1 MDYKIISDG
10 CCDLEKEII
19 EQYNLRIIPFYIS
32 FDEETYYKEIEEI
45 GIREVYERMVGNP
58 DVYPKTSLPSVQN
71 YIDVFTEYVKE
82 GTKVSEKIIFNFFDD
97 SIEDNIQKLV
107 DYFRL
112 EKDKVIEY
120 ISSFDN
126 PADITV
132 ENFIVEFGI
141 NLTNFDCANVD
152 IVCRHMTVLTEEGLE
167 DVKTKGLLDLVG
179 VLTEDTVLKRFLYE
193 NQVVFDVQ
201 GKRLI
206 VDGQD
211 YVITTSDDSCLF
223 CIENKEIRCGVF
235 ERCDI
240 REKMDFVGRK
250 LYELGGTLEFFV
262 SGTKEDMER
271 YSVIHLNPEILET
284 LDQLLGKIKVKTNRK
299 LPYALSY
306 KWREQ
311 EKKTYI
317 LQFAVNMSEVE
328 AYCVCNY
335 ERAYY
340 NYEEILEYSGYTHSD
355 YLMNKIPERV
365 YQNMKIIDWFL
376 AACLCKACEFG
387 SLLPGKIAEPSK
399 MEVFLEYE

>member
-1 MDYKIISDG
+1 M
-10 CCDLEKEII
+10 
-19 EQYNLRIIPFYIS
+19 
-32 FDEETYYKEIEEI
+32 
-45 GIREVYERMVGNP
+45 
-58 DVYPKTSLPSVQN
+58 
-71 YIDVFTEYVKE
+71 
-82 GTKVSEKIIFNFFDD
+82 SEKIIFNFFDD

-132 ENFIVEFGI
+132 ENFIVKFGI

-152 IVCRHMTVLTEEGLE
+152 IVCRHMTVLTKEGLE

-211 YVITTSDDSCLF
+211 YVITTSDDPCLF

-376 AACLCKACEFG
+376 AAGLCKACEFG

-399 MEVFLEYE
+399 IEVFLEYE

>member
-1 MDYKIISDG
+1 M
-10 CCDLEKEII
+10 
-19 EQYNLRIIPFYIS
+19 
-32 FDEETYYKEIEEI
+32 
-45 GIREVYERMVGNP
+45 
-58 DVYPKTSLPSVQN
+58 
-71 YIDVFTEYVKE
+71 
-82 GTKVSEKIIFNFFDD
+82 SEKIIFNFFDD

-132 ENFIVEFGI
+132 ENFIVKFGI

-152 IVCRHMTVLTEEGLE
+152 IVCRHMTVLTKEGLE

-211 YVITTSDDSCLF
+211 YVITTSDDPCLF

-240 REKMDFVGRK
+240 REKW
-250 LYELGGTLEFFV
+250 
-262 SGTKEDMER
+262 
-271 YSVIHLNPEILET
+271 IL
-284 LDQLLGKIKVKTNRK
+284 LD
-299 LPYALSY
+299 AS
-306 KWREQ
+306 
-311 EKKTYI
+311 
-317 LQFAVNMSEVE
+317 
-328 AYCVCNY
+328 C
-335 ERAYY
+335 
-340 NYEEILEYSGYTHSD
+340 
-355 YLMNKIPERV
+355 MN
-365 YQNMKIIDWFL
+365 W
-376 AACLCKACEFG
+376 
-387 SLLPGKIAEPSK
+387 AEH
-399 MEVFLEYE
+399 